1 MRRSTHSG
9 TSQRGRLALLVALA
23 LGSVPAAAQPAPQK
37 PPPSAPAK
45 PPPAPAKPPPAPAK
59 PPPAPAKPPP
69 SAPAKP
75 PGEAPKGDKDK
86 PKEKDKGKEPQ
97 KAEFA
102 AEVMI
107 LHATN
112 SGKGI
117 DERIG
122 NMPELKKPPFSSY
135 DSYAL
140 LSKTRLPLVKDDP
153 KTTRLPNG
161 RVLQTKLLEVL
172 PNKETLRIS
181 ASINQPRG
189 KTFLPLLEVK
199 AKVGQAFIVAGQ
211 SYKNGILVLVIRVVK

>member
-1 MRRSTHSG
+1 MRRSSF
-9 TSQRGRLALLVALA
+9 ALLTAFA
-23 LGSVPAAAQPAPQK
+23 LGSVPAAAQQPAPQK
-37 PPPSAPAK
+37 PPPSAPQK
-45 PPPAPAKPPPAPAK
+45 PPPAAPPKA
-59 PPPAPAKPPP
+59 
-69 SAPAKP
+69 
-75 PGEAPKGDKDK
+75 
-86 PKEKDKGKEPQ
+86 EKDKAEKDKAKDKAKDPQ
-97 KAEFA
+97 KAEFF
-102 AEVMI
+102 AEVMV

-172 PNKETLRIS
+172 ANKESLRIS

-211 SYKNGILVLVIRVVK
+211 SYKNGILVLVIRVVKPSA

>member
-1 MRRSTHSG
+1 MKRSIIAVT
-9 TSQRGRLALLVALA
+9 TSLALLGSAPVAA
-23 LGSVPAAAQPAPQK
+23 QGKPPAPKKPPAAAPK
-37 PPPSAPAK
+37 E
-45 PPPAPAKPPPAPAK
+45 
-59 PPPAPAKPPP
+59 
-69 SAPAKP
+69 
-75 PGEAPKGDKDK
+75 GKGDKDK
-86 PKEKDKGKEPQ
+86 DKAKDPKPAD
-97 KAEFA
+97 FF
-102 AEVMI
+102 AEVMV

-112 SGKGI
+112 SKKGI

-135 DSYAL
+135 DSYEL
-140 LSKTRLPLVKDDP
+140 LSKSRLPLVKDDP

-172 PNKETLRIS
+172 ANKEALRIS
-181 ASINQPRG
+181 ASINQPGG